1 MSKTYRK
8 NIRIGICYGSNTEF
22 YRSRR
27 RRKRRS
33 DNTQIRTVVGKYDG
47 EDIDDALNIERMPKR
62 NSWLEPTDGTVTYRS
77 SDINHIAR
85 ESSESDFKK
94 RILRILKK
102 KG

>member
-27 RRKRRS
+27 RRKRRA
-33 DNTQIRTVVGKYDG
+33 DNNKIRNVVGKYDAQ
-47 EDIDDALNIERMPKR
+47 DIDDALNIERMPKR
-62 NSWLEPTDGTVTYRS
+62 NSWIEPTDGTVTYHS
-77 SDINHIAR
+77 SDINQIER
-85 ESSESDFKK
+85 DSSESDFKK

-102 KG
+102 RR